1 MEEED
6 LRYEGRRDA
15 FDDLLQELGSQLFKS
30 NLDTLEVLERVPEDL
45 REKGGIKLLEYFRNQ
60 GKFSL
65 WRTATLHN
73 ILSKCGRYDLAEVVK
88 DNYQSSFPDLA
99 GKKRGGAASVVLLIE
114 LCNSMLSL
122 QSPQS

>member
-15 FDDLLQELGSQLFKS
+15 FDDLLQELGSQLSKS

-65 WRTATLHN
+65 WRTATLHS

-88 DNYQSSFPDLA
+88 DSYQSSFPDLA
-99 GKKRGGAASVVLLIE
+99 GKKRGGAASVVE
-114 LCNSMLSL
+114 LCNSL